1 MAEKSLRIALAQ
13 CRQVNDVETNARTI
27 FRFLEQAAEAQAQIV
42 CFPET
47 QTVGY
52 RVDIARPD
60 TPVESQRLADLHRRI
75 AQRCGELKMACILG
89 TETPLEA
96 NPTGGK
102 PYNSALV

>member
-13 CRQVNDVETNARTI
+13 CRQVNDFESNARTI
-27 FRFLEQAAEAQAQIV
+27 FRFLDEAADAQARIV

-60 TPVESQRLADLHRRI
+60 TPVEPQRLADLHGRI
-75 AQRCGELKMACILG
+75 AERCGELSLA
-89 TETPLEA
+89 
-96 NPTGGK
+96 
-102 PYNSALV
+102 